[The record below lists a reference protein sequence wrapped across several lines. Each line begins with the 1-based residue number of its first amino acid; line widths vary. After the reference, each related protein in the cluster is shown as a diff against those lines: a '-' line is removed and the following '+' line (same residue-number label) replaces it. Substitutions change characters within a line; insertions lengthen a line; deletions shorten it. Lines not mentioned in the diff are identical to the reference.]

1 MPLEAERWV
10 LAPEYVCLEAQIVSF
25 PGYVP
30 KKLQPKL
37 QAVLFL
43 HSVAECAL

>member
-1 MPLEAERWV
+1 MGFGSM
-10 LAPEYVCLEAQIVSF
+10 CLEAQIVSL
-25 PGYVP
+25 PGYIP

-43 HSVAECAL
+43 RSVAECAL